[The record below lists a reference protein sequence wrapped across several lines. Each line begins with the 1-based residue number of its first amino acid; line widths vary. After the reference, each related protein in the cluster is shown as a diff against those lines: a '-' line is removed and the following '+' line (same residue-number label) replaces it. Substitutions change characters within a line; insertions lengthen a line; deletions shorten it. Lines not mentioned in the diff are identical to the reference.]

1 MFNPIQVY
9 MQDLGGNIGKNPFGE
24 NIPAKYKL
32 IKEKQR
38 TFNMD
43 NGLRFGFLYWSPKS
57 SFIFL

>member
-1 MFNPIQVY
+1 

-43 NGLRFGFLYWSPKS
+43 NGLRFGFLVSQIT
-57 SFIFL
+57 FNVFLKL